1 MPLKDIF
8 CQEKAIFNL
17 QLAFAADKVA
27 HAYIFAGQDGV
38 GKLTTARE
46 FAKLLLCKN
55 PAECGDFNDSCGNCV
70 SCRAFD
76 AGSHPDYECVYKE
89 LLEFTRDGKGKTTP
103 VEFPIDVVREFLI
116 EKVSS
121 KPALSARRVFILT
134 EAEKLNN
141 ESQNCLL
148 KVLEEPPG
156 YCCIIL
162 ICTRPDK
169 LFPTI
174 RSRCQILR
182 FGPVAEEKIIDK
194 LSELGLDEKRAKFF
208 ARLADGSLG
217 LACTY
222 ARLEQNEAN
231 LYQTKTELLE
241 TIAELEYKDSLELA
255 DSLLQQS
262 KALTAVWTNL
272 EPATSKTDIGR
283 KSAKIIIQIVIAALH
298 DAMLAKVNPENTDLS
313 YLRKQVSSRL
323 DDKMDSRFRGN
334 DNRRLIN
341 FDQPQQIK
349 KTARRFNPEQAAQK
363 IVDCFKTIHWVESA
377 VNERLIFETLLL
389 NLAETDKITSEL

>member
-8 CQEKAIFNL
+8 CQKKAISAL
-17 QLAFAADKVA
+17 QSAFVGDKVA
-27 HAYIFAGQDGV
+27 HSYIFAGQYGI
-38 GKLTTARE
+38 GKFTTAKE

-76 AGSHPDYECVYKE
+76 AGSHPDFEHIYKE

-103 VEFPIDVVREFLI
+103 VDFPIDVVREFLI

-121 KPALSARRVFILT
+121 KPALSAKRVFILT

-169 LFPTI
+169 LLPTI

-182 FGPVAEEKIIDK
+182 FGPVAEEKIIEK
-194 LSELGLDEKRAKFF
+194 LSNLGLDETCVKFF

-231 LYQTKTELLE
+231 LFQTKTELLDS
-241 TIAELEYKDSLELA
+241 IAELDYKDTLDLA
-255 DSLLQQS
+255 DNFLRQS
-262 KALTAVWTNL
+262 KAIAGIWTKL
-272 EPATSKTDIGR
+272 EPGTSKTDISR
-283 KSAKIIIQIVIAALH
+283 KSAKIIVQIVVAALH
-298 DAMLAKVNPENTDLS
+298 DAMLAG
-313 YLRKQVSSRL
+313 VSPQE
-323 DDKMDSRFRGN
+323 
-334 DNRRLIN
+334 RLIN
-341 FDQPQQIK
+341 FDQTEQIEK
-349 KTARRFNPEQAAQK
+349 IARRFDPEQAAQK
-363 IVDCFKTIHWVESA
+363 IVDCFRTMHWLESS
-377 VNERLIFETLLL
+377 VNERLIFESLLL